1 MYSFLY
7 ASLFRSLANLLHQD
21 STLTHYSLASP
32 MFDPASAAVSLPP
45 SVSQQLPQPINVS
58 SAHAHAQ
65 AQDTLLDNSNLCD
78 ILMLERALENE
89 AALGNGGLGSLGR
102 EILASFFKF

>member
-102 EILASFFKF
+102 EIWASFFKI